1 MMLFTRS
8 KERYR
13 KFESAIDM
21 PDLAEFMT
29 TQEAARKLNLHIV
42 TIRNMIRGKKLE
54 GVKIGGKTWLVSKK
68 SVEDYR
74 IETEEMSKNDPR
86 RGRKN

>member
-1 MMLFTRS
+1 MIDIT
-8 KERYR
+8 
-13 KFESAIDM
+13 AIDQLSRKKTTHPPM

-29 TQEAARKLNLHIV
+29 TEEASKKLKLHIV
-42 TIRNMIRGKKLE
+42 TVRNMIRNKKLE

-68 SVEDYR
+68 SVENYR

-86 RGRKN
+86 RGRKS